1 MANPASLTI
10 NTLTRDA
17 SIQKPA
23 AQTID
28 TNGTVNVAGVGSESE
43 RLWMELVN
51 SAAQAITVTAKA
63 GVNPPAIR
71 QGLGDLA
78 VTCAATG
85 SGAASQILG
94 PFEPARFVKGDG
106 TIDINF
112 QAASGSPNLA
122 VIVYRVKGHPVL
134 S

>member
-1 MANPASLTI
+1 MANPANLTV

-17 SIQKPA
+17 AIQKPA
-23 AQTID
+23 VQTVD
-28 TNGTVNVAGVGSESE
+28 TNGTINIPGLGSETTH
-43 RLWMELVN
+43 LWLDLVN
-51 SAAQAITVTAKA
+51 AAAQAITVTAKA
-63 GVNPPAIR
+63 GVNPPAMRTGI
-71 QGLGDLA
+71 GDLA

-94 PFEPARFVKGDG
+94 PFEPARFVKADG
-106 TIDINF
+106 SMDINF

-122 VIVYRVKGHPVL
+122 VIVYRIKPHPVV

>member
-17 SIQKPA
+17 SIQKPT

-28 TNGTVNVAGVGSESE
+28 TNGTVNIAGVGSESD
-43 RLWMELVN
+43 RLWLDLVN
-51 SAAQAITVTAKA
+51 SAAQAITVTARA
-63 GVNPPAIR
+63 GVNPPALR
-71 QGLGDLA
+71 QGVGDLA

-85 SGAASQILG
+85 SAAASQLLG
-94 PFEPARFVKGDG
+94 PFEPARFAKADG

-122 VIVYRVKGHPVL
+122 VIVYRIKPHAVV